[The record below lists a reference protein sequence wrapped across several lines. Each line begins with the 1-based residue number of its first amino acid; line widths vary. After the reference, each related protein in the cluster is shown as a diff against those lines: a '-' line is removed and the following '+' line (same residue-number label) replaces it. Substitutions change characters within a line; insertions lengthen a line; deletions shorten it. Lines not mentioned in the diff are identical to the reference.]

1 MRGWA
6 LDFLSQP
13 WPAITF
19 VLLAALAAAGH
30 RRLAERLGWA
40 RWPTLGLLLS
50 LAVVLTL
57 TMPPAPDMPIGVPGV
72 GDLDRCLGSLTN
84 TGELR
89 WALFATTD
97 RGERVGNILM
107 FVPVT
112 FFAVLVHRRPV
123 LVAVAG
129 VLLSGAIE
137 VAQSVLHLGRDC
149 AGYDWVNNAI
159 GAVLGVLLGALATR
173 VSTRQHADVGES
185 PPR

>member
-6 LDFLSQP
+6 IDFLSQP

-30 RRLAERLGWA
+30 RRLAEWLGWA

-50 LAVVLTL
+50 LAAVLTL
-57 TMPPAPDMPIGVPGV
+57 TLPPGPNMPIGVPGV
-72 GDLDRCLGSLTN
+72 GGVSQCVDSLSDPD
-84 TGELR
+84 GL
-89 WALFATTD
+89 WQALIATTD
-97 RGERVGNILM
+97 RGERVGNIAM

-112 FFAVLVHRRPV
+112 FFAVLSSRRPA
-123 LVAVAG
+123 LVAAAG

-137 VAQSVLHLGRDC
+137 LTQSVMHLGRDC
-149 AGYDWVNNAI
+149 VGYDWVNNGI
-159 GAVLGVLLGALATR
+159 GAVLGAILGTLAIR
-173 VSTRQHADVGES
+173 VSTRQQAGVEES